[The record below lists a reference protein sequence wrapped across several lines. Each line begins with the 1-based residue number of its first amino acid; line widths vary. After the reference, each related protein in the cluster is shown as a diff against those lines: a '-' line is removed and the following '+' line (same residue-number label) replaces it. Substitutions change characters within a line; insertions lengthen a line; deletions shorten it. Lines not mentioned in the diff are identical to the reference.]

1 VPPVDFMES
10 IVRQR
15 EFRLVQFDE
24 LVPGLN
30 GSFYDLITQ
39 GQQRISLKESVIPLA
54 FVVA

>member
-1 VPPVDFMES
+1 MES